1 MKNEELQCTYRSAI
15 NVVSLMIAIAFSVG
29 TLWAAIELKDI
40 RIGVV
45 TVVAFLCAMYLG
57 LRIANQR
64 VVLAQDK
71 IIIYSLWKKM
81 TEYDIKDITKIAV
94 ANQSHAKYIKIYL
107 SDKKLLVRRD
117 IKKYDDFVKK
127 LCDRLQIKGYT
138 RGGVSEYMIK

>member
-64 VVLAQDK
+64 VFLAQDK
-71 IIIYSLWKKM
+71 IIIYSLWKKK

-94 ANQSHAKYIKIYL
+94 ANQSYAKYIKIYL

>member
-71 IIIYSLWKKM
+71 IIIYSLWNKK

-94 ANQSHAKYIKIYL
+94 ANQSRTKYIKIYL
-107 SDKKLLVRRD
+107 GDKSLLVRKD

-138 RGGVSEYMIK
+138 RGGVSEYTVK